1 MLKEMTNK
9 FVKSS
14 AEFKLQ
20 MQLFVNLIFSQFY
33 SG

>member
-9 FVKSS
+9 SVKSN

-20 MQLFVNLIFSQFY
+20 MQLFVDIVS
-33 SG
+33 S